1 MQNKAMLLRDLPE
14 RQHTIAAAALCEG
27 IGVHKGALARLRLA
41 PAPADS
47 GISFVRSDFGGADAR
62 IPARIDFVSAVDLG
76 TSLRNAHGAEISTV
90 EHLLAAC
97 AGLGVD
103 NLHVE
108 IDGPELPILDGSSA
122 PFVDVLL
129 GAGLKAQAAPRRR
142 LRVLETVEVVAGAK
156 RAALSPL
163 RPGEAP
169 SMDVTI
175 RFADPAIGVQQR
187 VFTPGREAFLNEIAD
202 ARTFGFMAD
211 VEKMHAAGLG
221 RGASLENAIVVDQGR
236 VINPEGLRHEDEFVR
251 HKILD
256 ALGDLSLAGG
266 AILGRYVA
274 DQPGHA
280 LNTAL
285 VRRLM
290 DSPHAW
296 AWEDAPGAAPEAA
309 HAAGIVAVAAAG

>member
-1 MQNKAMLLRDLPE
+1 MQNKTLRLRDLPS
-14 RQHTIAAAALCEG
+14 RQHTLQAAALCEG
-27 IGVHKGALARLRLA
+27 IGVHKGAIARMRLA
-41 PAPADS
+41 PAPVNS
-47 GISFVRSDFGGADAR
+47 GITFVRSDFDGADAR
-62 IPARIDFVSAVDLG
+62 IPASIEWLSAVDLG
-76 TSLRNAHGAEISTV
+76 TSLRNASGAEVATV

-122 PFVDVLL
+122 PFVEVLMR
-129 GAGLKAQAAPRRR
+129 AGLKAQPAPRQRIR
-142 LRVLETVEVVAGAK
+142 ILETVEVVAGTKSAS
-156 RAALSPL
+156 LSPL

-175 RFADPAIGVQQR
+175 RFADPAIGVQRR
-187 VFTPGREAFLNEIAD
+187 VFTPSRETFLSEIAN

-236 VINPEGLRHEDEFVR
+236 VINPEGLRHDDEFVR

-266 AILGRYVA
+266 PILGRYVA

-290 DSPHAW
+290 DCPHAW
-296 AWEDAPGAAPEAA
+296 AWEGAERVSDAAE
-309 HAAGIVAVAAAG
+309 IVAVAAAG